1 MSKEPP
7 VGEGEFNTQVTGGN
21 WETERKEKGLTGME
35 EVEQLKDKRI
45 KDSRAFKFRSKW
57 LRKRARRQEGCD
69 GKREVLGGFV

>member
-7 VGEGEFNTQVTGGN
+7 VGEGELNTQVTGGN
-21 WETERKEKGLTGME
+21 WETERKEKGLTEVE
-35 EVEQLKDKRI
+35 EVEYLKGNRI

-57 LRKRARRQEGCD
+57 LRKRSRRKEGYD